1 MTPATPGHR
10 RRRRSSSWPR
20 RLSLWL
26 VAAGVTA
33 LLHAPTV
40 SLAAPGEGRAIP
52 MPTRVERFNPD
63 QQVCQPQTIKASFAS
78 QLLPWADQPPAVL
91 NQLRRVQLEMTRSTL
106 DRCVSKGLL
115 QPSEASQ
122 LERELGLQAGSG
134 DATAPAATT
143 APAASGAAP
152 APAVP

>member
-1 MTPATPGHR
+1 MTSATSAHR
-10 RRRRSSSWPR
+10 RRRRPGPWPR

-33 LLHAPTV
+33 LLQTPAV

-63 QQVCQPQTIKASFAS
+63 QQVCQPEAIKRTFAT
-78 QLLPWADQPPAVL
+78 QLQPWANQPPAVL
-91 NQLRRVQLEMTRSTL
+91 HQLRRVQLEMTTSTL
-106 DRCVSKGLL
+106 QRCVSKGLL

-122 LERELGLQAGSG
+122 LERELGLQAGSAEVTAPG
-134 DATAPAATT
+134 AAAAPSAAGAVPAPAA
-143 APAASGAAP
+143 P
-152 APAVP
+152 